1 MIYMD
6 TEQDKMKI
14 RKIENGVVIDHV
26 PSGKG
31 MMVLSILGIDEK
43 FPATVSMVMNTP
55 SSAFGQKDIIKI
67 EDRNLA
73 DKEINKI
80 ALIAPNATVNY
91 IQNFQVVRKHKIVA
105 PESFEDVIHC
115 PNPKC
120 ISNFEGKPVLNV
132 EEKSPLKVRC
142 YYCERVYAQEELVKL
157 GTFTS

>member
-1 MIYMD
+1 MD

-26 PSGKG
+26 PTGKG

-105 PESFEDVIHC
+105 PDSFEDVIRC